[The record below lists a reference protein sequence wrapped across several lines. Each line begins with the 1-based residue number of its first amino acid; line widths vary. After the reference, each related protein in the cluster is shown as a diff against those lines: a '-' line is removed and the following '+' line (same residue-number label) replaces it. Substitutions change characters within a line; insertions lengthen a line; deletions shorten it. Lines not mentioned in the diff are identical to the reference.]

1 MNTNNYSTPNVIV
14 TQLLQFFINLARE
27 FSNRGKEGGP
37 GPKTMNLLH
46 GAWTVCAASVQK
58 KPFAHSHG
66 TLQHCYKVVPP
77 PSDIRDAAAAAA
89 AAVGTTPVETPGFDK
104 CRSGARYSQKDDTAA
119 ATSE

>member
-14 TQLLQFFINLARE
+14 TSCFSFSSTLQENFPTEEKKNF
-27 FSNRGKEGGP
+27 P

-58 KPFAHSHG
+58 KPFAHSHA

-77 PSDIRDAAAAAA
+77 PSDIRDAAAA